1 MAVMGRGVPCLGA
14 DLRGGYGVE
23 EDVVDVLL
31 EAFIGGVG
39 AVDDDGV
46 GVPLG
51 LGAGDL
57 PFLVWRW
64 ALVRGRNSF
73 LGSTQSRVQER
84 WYQRKRLEV
93 TI

>member
-1 MAVMGRGVPCLGA
+1 MAVMGRGVQCLGA

-23 EDVVDVLL
+23 EDVVDVPF
-31 EAFIGGVG
+31 FIGGVG
-39 AVDDDGV
+39 AGDDDGV

-73 LGSTQSRVQER
+73 LGSTQSRVQEQC
-84 WYQRKRLEV
+84 YQRKGLEV
-93 TI
+93 TV